1 MFSQFYLRGKTYHL
15 ITSALVDMTN
25 LLLKLCLKLCNK
37 FFFNRKSYYVIV
49 PVS

>member
-37 FFFNRKSYYVIV
+37 FFLTGSRIMSLFL
-49 PVS
+49 

>member
-25 LLLKLCLKLCNK
+25 LLLLTLFKTL
-37 FFFNRKSYYVIV
+37 
-49 PVS
+49 